1 MHAAANAVA
10 TERMRAPAFG
20 MPMPSAVSVFTRACL
35 LSLSF
40 AIAGCATYA
49 PLPLPAEAPPSPSL
63 QALVGTADPN
73 APIDLPALDRLVLAN
88 NPELRAARA
97 QHGVAVAQLLQA
109 GLLPNP
115 GASASR
121 GYLVSGGGFTTAWTA
136 ALSLDVKSLLTL
148 APKREAAEAG
158 AQAVDAGLLWQEWQT
173 LAKARL
179 IYVDLVEGARLQT
192 VQDETLH
199 LLDDV
204 LARTQKSIA
213 AGSSDLA
220 AAAPLLV
227 ASADARTAANDTQRG
242 QLARRQQL
250 AALLGLPPDTRL
262 ALPAALALA
271 TPSEADVRAQTTDLA
286 QRRPD
291 LLALQLGYRAQEATL
306 RAAVLAQFPTLSL
319 GIAAS
324 QDNSAVRNRGPQI
337 GFDLPIF
344 DRNQGG
350 IAISTATRRQLHDEY
365 AVRLATARQDI
376 EALLAERRVALDQRD
391 ALAPNLGAARQMAA
405 NARKAWSDGNLD
417 TRAYTDFATTAL
429 AREAAMITLE
439 QNLAEQQI
447 ALATLL
453 GSGMPT
459 TVMQDSSP

>member
-1 MHAAANAVA
+1 MNAAAMGRRHA
-10 TERMRAPAFG
+10 RAFG
-20 MPMPSAVSVFTRACL
+20 IPTRSAANVFAHSCL
-35 LSLSF
+35 LVLSF

-49 PLPLPAEAPPSPSL
+49 PLPLPAEVPPPQSL
-63 QALVGTADPN
+63 QALVGAADPN
-73 APIDLPALDRLVLAN
+73 APIDLPTLDRLVLAN

-97 QHGVAVAQLLQA
+97 QRGVAAAQLLQA

-115 GASASR
+115 SASASR

-136 ALSLDVKSLLTL
+136 ALSLDVKALLTL
-148 APKREAAEAG
+148 APKREAANAD
-158 AQAVDAGLLWQEWQT
+158 AQAIDASLLWQEWQT

-179 IYVDLVEGARLQT
+179 LYVDLVEGARLQT
-192 VQDETLH
+192 AQDETLH

-213 AGSSDLA
+213 AGNNDLTS
-220 AAAPLLV
+220 AAPLLA
-227 ASADARTAANDTQRG
+227 ASADARSAASDTQRS
-242 QLARRQQL
+242 QLARRHQL
-250 AALLGLPPDTRL
+250 AALLGVPPDTRWP
-262 ALPAALALA
+262 LPATLALA

-291 LLALQLGYRAQEATL
+291 LVALQWGYRAQEATL

-350 IAISTATRRQLHDEY
+350 IAIATATRRQLHDEY
-365 AVRLATARQDI
+365 AVRLATAQQDI
-376 EALLAERRVALDQRD
+376 DALLAERHLALDQRD
-391 ALAPNLGAARQMAA
+391 ALVPNLRAARQMAA

-417 TRAYTDFATTAL
+417 TRAYADFAITAL
-429 AREAAMITLE
+429 AREVAMITLE

-459 TVMQDSSP
+459 TAMQDSSP